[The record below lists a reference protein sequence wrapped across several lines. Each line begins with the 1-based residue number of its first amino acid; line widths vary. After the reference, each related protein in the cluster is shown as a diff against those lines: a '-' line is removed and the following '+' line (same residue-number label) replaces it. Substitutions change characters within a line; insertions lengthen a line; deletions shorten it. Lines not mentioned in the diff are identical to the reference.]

1 MQRSSLEQRSPIH
14 VSSHEEAHLRILTI
28 VSAQPEIS
36 QRQLAARLGVSLGK
50 TNFLIKALLEKGLI
64 KAGNFR
70 RAQNKFQYAYL
81 LTPKGIGE
89 KVCMTRAYLA
99 RKEAEYE
106 ALQIEIRALRQEMT
120 APGGPG

>member
-1 MQRSSLEQRSPIH
+1 MSI
-14 VSSHEEAHLRILTI
+14 HEEAHLRILKI
-28 VSAQPEIS
+28 VSAEPEIS
-36 QRQLAARLGVSLGK
+36 QRQLAVRLGVSLGK

-70 RAQNKFQYAYL
+70 RAENKFQYAYL

-89 KVCMTRAYLA
+89 KMRMTRAYLA

-106 ALQIEIRALRQEMT
+106 ALQGEIQALKREVRATNDQH
-120 APGGPG
+120 

>member
-1 MQRSSLEQRSPIH
+1 MP
-14 VSSHEEAHLRILTI
+14 SHEEAHLRILKI
-28 VSAQPEIS
+28 VGEEPDIS

-50 TNFLIKALLEKGLI
+50 TNFLIRSLLEKGLI

-70 RAQNKFQYAYL
+70 RAEHKLEYLYL

-89 KVCMTRAYLA
+89 KLRLTQAFLI

-106 ALQIEIRALRQEMT
+106 ALQAEIVALKREIKVQ
-120 APGGPG
+120 